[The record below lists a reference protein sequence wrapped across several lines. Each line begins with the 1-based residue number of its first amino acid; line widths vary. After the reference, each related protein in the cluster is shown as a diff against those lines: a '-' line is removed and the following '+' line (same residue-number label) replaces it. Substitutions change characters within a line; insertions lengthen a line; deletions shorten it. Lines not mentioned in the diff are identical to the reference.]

1 MLPQIVTQATDVVA
15 MDADYLE
22 TSDEF
27 EHRERRTILE
37 REEVG
42 ANNRYSNMQPTS
54 APAIGKYLIGKRLD
68 FSLHYFIDDNGT
80 EIFWSQGEAILV
92 SEPVRM
98 S

>member
-1 MLPQIVTQATDVVA
+1 
-15 MDADYLE
+15 MDSDCLE

-27 EHRERRTILE
+27 EHQERRTILE

-42 ANNRYSNMQPTS
+42 ADYRYSNMQPTS

-68 FSLHYFIDDNGT
+68 FFLHYFLDDNGT

-92 SEPVRM
+92 SDPARL